1 MILTPPE
8 LPNHLTYRSMNT
20 CRLDK
25 HWKPYISRCAFC
37 DIPYRVIARAETF
50 LEDQLYIGQLAG
62 VQLEHVESHHSSGGS
77 NRDLARQYF
86 GELDR
91 RTVDRLYALYQMDF
105 EMFGYSPNLY
115 LSYARP
121 TP

>member
-1 MILTPPE
+1 LISKVSTQQGGE
-8 LPNHLTYRSMNT
+8 EEVAR
-20 CRLDK
+20 RLR
-25 HWKPYISRCAFC
+25 ITS
-37 DIPYRVIARAETF
+37 VRAESF

-91 RTVDRLYALYQMDF
+91 RTVDRLYALYQVDF